1 MSDWREHLRSRLAA
15 LRLSPAR
22 EAEIVDELS
31 QHLDDRYEELRAGGA
46 TDADARRLA
55 LEELRE
61 PEPLERYMRSLQQSH
76 LPPPIVPGVAKG
88 RLLGDLWQDLRYA
101 ARMLRKQPGFA
112 AAVVVTLALGIGANT
127 AIFSLVNA
135 TLLQR
140 LPVAERER
148 LVYVNRGTVGGVW
161 PYPGYAALRDGNH
174 VFDQLAAF
182 GGITASL
189 NAGDAAE
196 LVSGVIVTGNFF
208 DVLGLAPAR
217 GRLLSVA
224 DDVTPGAHPVAVIGY
239 DFWKTRFAG
248 QADVIGREIR
258 LNGHLFTIVGIAP
271 AGFPGPQLGS
281 VRNLYVPMMMQ
292 AIMRPPRAGTRVN
305 RTLTCS
311 GIRPT
316 AGSRGSGD

>member
-1 MSDWREHLRSRLAA
+1 MPEWAEHLRSRLAA

-127 AIFSLVNA
+127 AIFSMLHAIV
-135 TLLQR
+135 
-140 LPVAERER
+140 
-148 LVYVNRGTVGGVW
+148 
-161 PYPGYAALRDGNH
+161 LRDSA
-174 VFDQLAAF
+174 VPRSRSPCAAV
-182 GGITASL
+182 
-189 NAGDAAE
+189 DA
-196 LVSGVIVTGNFF
+196 
-208 DVLGLAPAR
+208 
-217 GRLLSVA
+217 
-224 DDVTPGAHPVAVIGY
+224 
-239 DFWKTRFAG
+239 
-248 QADVIGREIR
+248 
-258 LNGHLFTIVGIAP
+258 
-271 AGFPGPQLGS
+271 
-281 VRNLYVPMMMQ
+281 
-292 AIMRPPRAGTRVN
+292 
-305 RTLTCS
+305 
-311 GIRPT
+311 
-316 AGSRGSGD
+316 